1 MLISIHQVKV
11 GDRLG
16 SDTFNGY
23 GLLVLSAHTEL
34 SVDDIEKLK
43 LHHIDEV
50 DIAFRTDDPG
60 PDTARDESPSA
71 QTYHAASA
79 AAIAA
84 YHEAVDGMKSIF
96 EQAIQQGIVQKDQID
111 IGFNPLVQQ
120 VHQEKDVVSLLLVLN
135 STDDYTYQH
144 SVQVGMISYY
154 IAKWLGQSEPEAVLA
169 GKAGYLHDIGKG
181 LIDPAILQKPGKLTA
196 EEYERVKKHSIY
208 GYELLQRS
216 GLPAEI
222 CLTALQHH
230 ERLDGSGYP
239 YGLRGDEIHPLAKIV
254 AVADIYSAMI
264 SSRVYQKKRDLLFV
278 LRELHRCSFGQIDP
292 HITQLFIQ
300 HMVPNFIGK
309 KIQLASGEMGTI
321 VLTHPTDVFRPLV
334 NFDGTFI
341 DLSERTDL
349 EVEHIF
355 AD

>member
-43 LHHIDEV
+43 LHKIDEV
-50 DIAFRTDDPG
+50 DIAFPDDPE
-60 PDTARDESPSA
+60 PDAAIDESPPA
-71 QTYHAASA
+71 RTMHAASA
-79 AAIAA
+79 AAVTA
-84 YHEAVDGMKSIF
+84 YHEAVDGMKNIF
-96 EQAIQQGIVQKDQID
+96 EQAIQKGIVYKDQID
-111 IGFNPLVQQ
+111 NGFNPLVQQ
-120 VHQEKDVVSLLLVLN
+120 VHQVRDVVSLLLVLN
-135 STDDYTYQH
+135 NTDDYTYQH

-154 IAKWLGQSEPEAVLA
+154 IAKWLGQSESDAILV
-169 GKAGYLHDIGKG
+169 GKAGYLHDIGKS
-181 LIDPAILQKPGKLTA
+181 LIDPAILRKPEKLTA
-196 EEYERVKKHSIY
+196 EEYERMKKHTVY

-216 GLPAEI
+216 GLPAEV
-222 CLTALQHH
+222 CLAALQHH

-239 YGLRGDEIHPLAKIV
+239 YGLGGEEIHPLSKIV

-278 LRELHRCSFGQIDP
+278 LRELHQCSFGQIDP
-292 HITQLFIQ
+292 QITQLFIQ

-309 KIQLASGEMGTI
+309 KVQLASGETGTI
-321 VLTHPTDVFRPLV
+321 ILTHPTDVFRPLV